1 MYINNLLFIKII
13 LVWRFFKACRF
24 LCANRRKIEHNKRPK
39 SFSRALLIC
48 WTTKWSGFRKYRATG
63 SARKTAI
70 IAKLVKQHRLRILLE
85 GKPATWK
92 MITII
97 NFSSIHAFLV
107 KTGNC
112 RFFAYK
118 RQNSSIYRIK
128 FTLLDPLSS
137 RRWVHKNSLSL

>member
-1 MYINNLLFIKII
+1 MLLLGKYWWFDGHCKKAKRLSSHSKPKPYFEGTSLKVNSFFFPIKYINMDYINNLLFIKII

-85 GKPATWK
+85 GKPET
-92 MITII
+92 
-97 NFSSIHAFLV
+97 
-107 KTGNC
+107 
-112 RFFAYK
+112 
-118 RQNSSIYRIK
+118 
-128 FTLLDPLSS
+128 
-137 RRWVHKNSLSL
+137 